1 MHWLRLPE
9 PRRDIAPAFN
19 DAESAQAWLG
29 ALASTPPLAVFSAL
43 LEQIQA
49 IDGAAIPPAHAVSL
63 LNQLRAAAV
72 PLQSVMEEQFT
83 RKALP
88 MLAGEEHAFE
98 ITHRL
103 WMQFGIAYL
112 RLAPQCTP
120 ANRALPLHRATTA
133 FRLAQYCHFL
143 AARTCPPISDH
154 LLLMALAAAEANG
167 VLRRPLADPDFPQHG
182 KGSISGQLAWA
193 ILMNMADA
201 YHLTAIQLPVVNRL
215 YSRWRELVS
224 FQAEPDRNKETYVV
238 DLAALFDDGL
248 PPGVPRYLN
257 LRPIAIKLGQRIK
270 LLGAGESP
278 EALKLGRSL
287 SAAAAI
293 RLLRDLEQ
301 YLQPPSRTA
310 PQKKDEIELVFGSE
324 DAYAL
329 LRDTILNPVGAQ
341 KSDQPLVYQ
350 RKAVFGIVDQSSPL
364 RTKKSRQ
371 TVPGEHWKLTGNLA
385 TRAPQPE
392 ASRRLAPTL
401 IAALVGGSP
410 SLGVM
415 TSLQC
420 DDDGTL
426 SGRLRWYDEEAE
438 ACNLKR
444 LAPKGNRLV
453 RVPAFVLRHKWGIS
467 LVLPADAGARLS
479 VGLDLADCSV
489 EQVIP
494 TEIVDRGSD
503 FIHYACK
510 LP

>member
-9 PRRDIAPAFN
+9 PRRDIDPAFK
-19 DAESAQAWLG
+19 DAESAQAWLD
-29 ALASTPPLAVFSAL
+29 ALASTDSLALFSTL
-43 LEQIQA
+43 LEQIHA
-49 IDGAAIPPAHAVSL
+49 IDGSTMPPANAVSL
-63 LNQLRAAAV
+63 LNQLRTVAV
-72 PLQSVMEEQFT
+72 PLQSTMEEQFT

-88 MLAGEEHAFE
+88 MLAGEELAFE
-98 ITHRL
+98 VTHRV

-112 RLAPQCTP
+112 RFAPRCTP

-133 FRLAQYCHFL
+133 FRLTQYCHFL

-154 LLLMALAAAEANG
+154 LLLLALAAAEANG
-167 VLRRPLADPDFPQHG
+167 VLRRPLADPDFPQNG

-193 ILMNMADA
+193 ILMRTADA
-201 YHLTAIQLPVVNRL
+201 YHLTAIQLPVVNRI
-215 YSRWRELVS
+215 YSRWRELAS
-224 FQAEPDRNKETYVV
+224 FQAEPNRNTETYVV

-248 PPGVPRYLN
+248 PQGVLRFLN
-257 LRPIAIKLGQRIK
+257 LRAIAVKLGQRIK
-270 LLGAGESP
+270 LLRAGESP

-310 PQKKDEIELVFGSE
+310 PQKRDEIELVFGSE

-329 LRDTILNPVGAQ
+329 LRNRILNPVGAQ

-350 RKAVFGIVDQSSPL
+350 RKAVFGIDQAAPL
-364 RTKKSRQ
+364 HTNKSRQ
-371 TVPGEHWKLTGNLA
+371 TVPGEHWKLTGSLA
-385 TRAPQPE
+385 TLAPQPD
-392 ASRRLAPTL
+392 ASRRLTPSL
-401 IAALVGGSP
+401 IAAIVGESP

-426 SGRLRWYDEEAE
+426 SARLRWHDEKAE

-444 LAPKGNRLV
+444 LAPKGDRLV
-453 RVPAFVLRHKWGIS
+453 RVPAFVLRHQWGIS

-479 VGLDLADCSV
+479 VSLDLADCSV

-494 TEIVDRGSD
+494 TEIVDRGSN

>member
-9 PRRDIAPAFN
+9 PRRDIAPAFT

-29 ALASTPPLAVFSAL
+29 ALSSTPPLAVFSAL

-49 IDGAAIPPAHAVSL
+49 LDGSAIPPAQVVSL
-63 LNQLRAAAV
+63 LNQLRAVAV
-72 PLQSVMEEQFT
+72 PLQSVVEGQFT

-88 MLAGEEHAFE
+88 MQADEERAFE

-112 RLAPQCTP
+112 RFGPQCTP
-120 ANRALPLHRATTA
+120 ANRSLPLHRATTA

-143 AARTCPPISDH
+143 AARTCPPIADN
-154 LLLMALAAAEANG
+154 LLVMALAAAEANG

-182 KGSISGQLAWA
+182 KGSVSGQLAWA
-193 ILMNMADA
+193 MLMRMADP
-201 YHLTAIQLPVVNRL
+201 YHLTATQLPVVNRL

-224 FQAEPDRNKETYVV
+224 FQAEPDRSAAAYVV
-238 DLAALFDDGL
+238 DLAALFDDL
-248 PPGVPRYLN
+248 PPGVPRFLN
-257 LRPIAIKLGQRIK
+257 LRTIAVKLGQRIK
-270 LLGAGESP
+270 LLAAGESP

-287 SAAAAI
+287 SAPAAI
-293 RLLRDLEQ
+293 RLLQDLEQ

-310 PQKKDEIELVFGSE
+310 PQKKDEIEIVFGSE

-329 LRDTILNPVGAQ
+329 LRDKILNPVGAQ

-350 RKAVFGIVDQSSPL
+350 RKAVFGIDQSSPL
-364 RTKKSRQ
+364 RTNRSRQ
-371 TVPGEHWKLTGNLA
+371 TVPGEHWKLTGNVA

-401 IAALVGGSP
+401 IAALVGESP

-415 TSLQC
+415 ASLQC

-426 SGRLRWYDEEAE
+426 LARLRWYDEEAE

-444 LAPKGNRLV
+444 LAPKGDRLV
-453 RVPAFVLRHKWGIS
+453 RVPAFLLRHKWGIS
-467 LVLPADAGARLS
+467 LVLPADSGARLS
-479 VGLDLADCSV
+479 VSLDLADCSV
-489 EQVIP
+489 EQVIL
-494 TEIVDRGSD
+494 TEIIDRGSD